1 MSEKLRHFLTSYLA
15 KDTNSILNGLAKL
28 SILTAFRKKSPILK
42 ECEGANSTN
51 EWVGDEFRLAL
62 ANVIFLSLFAII
74 RE

>member
-1 MSEKLRHFLTSYLA
+1 MSNKILLNCERLSLTLKIA
-15 KDTNSILNGLAKL
+15 KVLNVTCLF
-28 SILTAFRKKSPILK
+28 LTAFRKKSPILK

-62 ANVIFLSLFAII
+62 AKVIFLSLFAII